1 MPDSTRG
8 LSLRRTADITTAGAH
23 VLTDP
28 QQTRSLWNYE
38 TWQGEA
44 WDFWRNLGEFSSGID
59 WLKSSMS
66 RVRLV
71 AAEMVPGQKDP
82 AFLSPE
88 DVRGNRSA
96 TAALALAQVFAGG
109 TAGQSQI
116 MSAGAVQL
124 GVPGEGILVVERASE
139 QIPLAFADWQIL
151 SKDAVRTST
160 VNGQPWW
167 EIRTGDTTWRP
178 MAEEALPTRIMEPD
192 AQFPWR
198 SHSAA
203 RPALPIMRTMD
214 LLNRRIISTLVSRIG
229 MNGLLAIPQEAL
241 VKVPEQYKGN
251 PNWFVQK
258 LIDAAM
264 NNIRNPGSAG
274 AALPQ
279 IIDFPAEQIDKI
291 KHIIISDGITKEL
304 IEEREAE
311 TKRLAVTLTM
321 PIEALL
327 GYGDMNHWCQPED
340 TEILTRSG
348 WRTHDQ
354 INVGDIVMTL
364 NHETGQSE
372 WQPVQDIYRADVTD
386 EPMMRIAGKFHDSLS
401 TMAHRW
407 PVIRNGVPTWTTAA
421 ELQPLDQII
430 RAAPAADLPTEAK
443 YTDDFVELVG
453 WFITEGT
460 CTWPTPTHSQVRIG
474 QSHQANPAMVARIRG
489 VLARLFGPASETMK
503 VAGEGRTSVVPRWR
517 EVAEER
523 GMTLFHLNK
532 AAYAPLLNEMESWHS
547 KTVTRDFIYSL
558 TRAQLELFLNV
569 FALGDGSINAT
580 GGLTIDQRDP
590 ARLAPIEL
598 AAILAGRPVR
608 THVHTTG
615 GFDRKPQTF
624 LSVNSRYRHVA
635 IRKTAS
641 METYTGVVWC
651 PTTPNHSWLARRNG
665 HVYFTGNS
673 GWLTNETGIKLYIS
687 PKAEL
692 LVTGFTKGV
701 MHPILQAMG
710 LDLVG
715 PRGGQLCFWY
725 DASDLIAR
733 PDKSAEAR
741 ELYDRRELSGKS
753 MRAANGFDEDD
764 RPDDEELQDMV
775 LKGMSKDTTNG
786 PMALTSLTGWEPP
799 AGTQTSAVGDTTNR
813 PEGTPAVTSG
823 PSPAAGTPT
832 TQGASRPAETSP
844 VTASIGAAV
853 RRQLGAPAETR
864 EMVGVRR

>member
-327 GYGDMNHWCQPED
+327 GYGDMNHW
-340 TEILTRSG
+340 
-348 WRTHDQ
+348 
-354 INVGDIVMTL
+354 
-364 NHETGQSE
+364 
-372 WQPVQDIYRADVTD
+372 
-386 EPMMRIAGKFHDSLS
+386 
-401 TMAHRW
+401 
-407 PVIRNGVPTWTTAA
+407 
-421 ELQPLDQII
+421 
-430 RAAPAADLPTEAK
+430 
-443 YTDDFVELVG
+443 
-453 WFITEGT
+453 
-460 CTWPTPTHSQVRIG
+460 
-474 QSHQANPAMVARIRG
+474 
-489 VLARLFGPASETMK
+489 
-503 VAGEGRTSVVPRWR
+503 
-517 EVAEER
+517 
-523 GMTLFHLNK
+523 
-532 AAYAPLLNEMESWHS
+532 
-547 KTVTRDFIYSL
+547 
-558 TRAQLELFLNV
+558 
-569 FALGDGSINAT
+569 
-580 GGLTIDQRDP
+580 
-590 ARLAPIEL
+590 
-598 AAILAGRPVR
+598 
-608 THVHTTG
+608 
-615 GFDRKPQTF
+615 
-624 LSVNSRYRHVA
+624 
-635 IRKTAS
+635 
-641 METYTGVVWC
+641 
-651 PTTPNHSWLARRNG
+651 
-665 HVYFTGNS
+665 S

-701 MHPILQAMG
+701 MHPILTAMG
-710 LDLVG
+710 LDLIG
-715 PRGGQLCFWY
+715 PRGGMLCFWY

-733 PDKSAEAR
+733 PDKSKEAR

-764 RPDDEELQDMV
+764 KPDKPELQDII

-799 AGTQTSAVGDTTNR
+799 AGAQTSAVGDTTNR

-823 PSPAAGTPT
+823 PSPTAGTPT
-832 TQGASRPAETSP
+832 TQGNSRPAETAP
-844 VTASIGAAV
+844 TTASVGIAV
-853 RRQLGAPAETR
+853 RRQLGAPLETR
-864 EMVGVRR
+864 EMVGVPR

>member
-44 WDFWRNLGEFSSGID
+44 WDFWRNLGEFSSGIG
-59 WLKSSMS
+59 WLSSSMS

-116 MSAGAVQL
+116 MAAGAVQL

-160 VNGQPWW
+160 VDGQPWW

-198 SHSAA
+198 AHSAA
-203 RPALPIMRTMD
+203 RAALPIMRTMD

-279 IIDFPAEQIDKI
+279 IIDFPAAEIDKI

-304 IEEREAE
+304 IQEREAE

-327 GYGDMNHWCQPED
+327 GYGDMNHW
-340 TEILTRSG
+340 
-348 WRTHDQ
+348 
-354 INVGDIVMTL
+354 
-364 NHETGQSE
+364 
-372 WQPVQDIYRADVTD
+372 
-386 EPMMRIAGKFHDSLS
+386 
-401 TMAHRW
+401 
-407 PVIRNGVPTWTTAA
+407 
-421 ELQPLDQII
+421 
-430 RAAPAADLPTEAK
+430 
-443 YTDDFVELVG
+443 
-453 WFITEGT
+453 
-460 CTWPTPTHSQVRIG
+460 
-474 QSHQANPAMVARIRG
+474 
-489 VLARLFGPASETMK
+489 
-503 VAGEGRTSVVPRWR
+503 
-517 EVAEER
+517 
-523 GMTLFHLNK
+523 
-532 AAYAPLLNEMESWHS
+532 
-547 KTVTRDFIYSL
+547 
-558 TRAQLELFLNV
+558 
-569 FALGDGSINAT
+569 
-580 GGLTIDQRDP
+580 
-590 ARLAPIEL
+590 
-598 AAILAGRPVR
+598 
-608 THVHTTG
+608 
-615 GFDRKPQTF
+615 
-624 LSVNSRYRHVA
+624 
-635 IRKTAS
+635 
-641 METYTGVVWC
+641 
-651 PTTPNHSWLARRNG
+651 
-665 HVYFTGNS
+665 S

-692 LVTGFTKGV
+692 ITTGFTKGV
-701 MHPILQAMG
+701 MHPILRTMG

-715 PRGGQLCFWY
+715 PRGGMLCFWY
-725 DASDLIAR
+725 DTSDLIAR
-733 PDKSAEAR
+733 PDKSKESR
-741 ELYDRRELSGKS
+741 ELYDRREISGKS

-764 RPDDEELQDMV
+764 RPDEDELQDMI
-775 LKGMSKDTTNG
+775 LKGMSKDTTNAQT
-786 PMALTSLTGWEPP
+786 ALTSLTGWEPP
-799 AGTQTSAVGDTTNR
+799 AGTQTPAAGDTTNR
-813 PEGTPAVTSG
+813 PEGIPAVTSG
-823 PSPAAGTPT
+823 PASAAGTPT
-832 TQGASRPAETSP
+832 TQGASRPTETAP
-844 VTASIGAAV
+844 VTASVGIDL
-853 RRQLGAPAETR
+853 RRQLGVPVETR